1 MRIFNQIHKNYKE
14 LEVAEIVEEDTKS
27 LNEILNIYLKENNIS
42 LNELLN
48 QKSLLLDL
56 IWIMKSG
63 TRKSN
68 SQIAKVLGINKNK
81 MTRLFRQIM
90 KK

>member
-27 LNEILNIYLKENNIS
+27 LNEILNIYLKENNLN
-42 LNELLN
+42 LNELLA

-68 SQIAKVLGINKNK
+68 SEIAKVLGINKNK